1 MDSSSSK
8 KSQFANITKKNKN
21 IFDFIKLIDSWFM
34 QKDMKKK
41 NIGEKNPDTVFV
53 PQGLSNKL
61 VN

>member
-1 MDSSSSK
+1 MVHAK
-8 KSQFANITKKNKN
+8 GYE
-21 IFDFIKLIDSWFM
+21 
-34 QKDMKKK
+34 KK